1 MAAPKIKT
9 INNRPLTGYMLLG
22 LALEY
27 VEAFQRKETPV
38 ILQSFE
44 RVVSIE
50 SERFV
55 EQLYSETIAEINSR
69 FDFEPKESDP
79 SDVVQ
84 GLETV
89 YPNAELDN
97 FYEDI
102 VDNCDIEL
110 SNRLQNIL
118 SVKNLVEVRNDLESR
133 IFNYYE
139 QNIKE

>member
-1 MAAPKIKT
+1 MAAPKIKS

-69 FDFEPKESDP
+69 FDFEPKE
-79 SDVVQ
+79 
-84 GLETV
+84 
-89 YPNAELDN
+89 
-97 FYEDI
+97 
-102 VDNCDIEL
+102 
-110 SNRLQNIL
+110 
-118 SVKNLVEVRNDLESR
+118 NDS
-133 IFNYYE
+133 
-139 QNIKE
+139 